1 MDALKLRRF
10 LSVDD
15 GKHGSGS
22 GYGSGCGHGYG
33 CGSGS
38 GFEHGAGYGSGYG
51 SGSGS
56 GFEHGARAG
65 AGYGSGYGYGSG
77 DAIGAINGQTIYPV
91 DGVPT
96 AIRQIHG
103 NVARGAIF
111 NGDFTFTPCYVAKHD
126 QYFAHGKTL
135 KEAVEAA
142 QAKALQGAPES
153 ERIAAFVDAHE
164 KNVLYPN
171 TDFFRWHHSLTG
183 SCEAGRNAFARDHG
197 IDMSESMTVME
208 FIKLTEHAYGG
219 STIKKL
225 REYYE

>member
-1 MDALKLRRF
+1 MEDVSIRRF
-10 LSVDD
+10 LTVVSNNGSGSGNGYGNGSGYGNGNGYGNGD
-15 GKHGSGS
+15 GYGSGS
-22 GYGSGCGHGYG
+22 GYGDGD
-33 CGSGS
+33 GS
-38 GFEHGAGYGSGYG
+38 
-51 SGSGS
+51 
-56 GFEHGARAG
+56 
-65 AGYGSGYGYGSG
+65 GYGSGYGYGYGYGYGSSCG
-77 DAIGAINGQTIYPV
+77 IGCVDGQNLYSV

-96 AIRQIHG
+96 AIRRIHG

-111 NGDFTFTPCYVAKHD
+111 NGDFTFTPCYIAKHD

-142 QAKALQGAPES
+142 QVKALQGASES
-153 ERIAAFVDAHE
+153 ERIAAFVDAHRE
-164 KNVLYPN
+164 NVLYPN

-197 IDMSESMTVME
+197 IDMSESMTVMD
-208 FIKLTEHAYGG
+208 FIELTEHAYGG

>member
-10 LSVDD
+10 LSVDG
-15 GKHGSGS
+15 GKHGYGSGDGDGYGS
-22 GYGSGCGHGYG
+22 GYGY
-33 CGSGS
+33 
-38 GFEHGAGYGSGYG
+38 GYGSGYG
-51 SGSGS
+51 SGSGD
-56 GFEHGARAG
+56 
-65 AGYGSGYGYGSG
+65 GSGYGDGSG
-77 DAIGAINGQTIYPV
+77 SAIGAINGQPIYPV